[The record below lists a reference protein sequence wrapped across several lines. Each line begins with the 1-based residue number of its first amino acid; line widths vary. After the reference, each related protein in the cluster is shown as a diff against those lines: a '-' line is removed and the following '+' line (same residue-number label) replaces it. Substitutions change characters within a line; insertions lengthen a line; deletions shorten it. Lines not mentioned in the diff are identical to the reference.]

1 MKKYVTAAL
10 MSLLFVVACKKD
22 DDKDDGNSVTNKMT
36 YNSNDFV
43 TPTGF
48 LEIYE
53 TDSGDN
59 HIDRDV
65 IFTNLTR
72 QELTGEGM
80 SFSGKNMVYLDLG
93 SNLNTTEIEVG
104 TYVYSEDRGPMTI
117 VDAIFLANGSY
128 DHNTEVLT
136 VGEGGVNTD
145 EFVDDITSGSVTVTK
160 SGSDFV
166 FDYDVNIGALNFKGL
181 YSGSLEVIYNE
192 NDSTNGIRPNTDF
205 LQIKREL

>member
-10 MSLLFVVACKKD
+10 LSLLFVVACKKD

-181 YSGSLEVIYNE
+181 YSGSLEIIYNE

-205 LQIKREL
+205 LQIKRVN